1 MIRLLL
7 TGISGEFSGN
17 FRVSRRSFKLLV
29 RILWLVGFFLIIFK
43 FVSSSSIYNNYYFL
57 IIFQARS
64 FMYCTYMSP
73 KTMSLAH
80 CSNFFLSNLIHNLQ
94 TTLISTKYSQKNK
107 NNNIKL
113 NSTSTVPQILL
124 QRAIRLQNKLTGKSR
139 L

>member
-17 FRVSRRSFKLLV
+17 FRFSRRSFKLLV
-29 RILWLVGFFLIIFK
+29 KILWFFLFFFDNIQICIQFFNLQQLLLSYNFLGQK
-43 FVSSSSIYNNYYFL
+43 FYVLYVHVPENNVS
-57 IIFQARS
+57 
-64 FMYCTYMSP
+64 CTLLKFFFY
-73 KTMSLAH
+73 

-113 NSTSTVPQILL
+113 NSTSTVPYILL
-124 QRAIRLQNKLTGKSR
+124 
-139 L
+139 